1 MCEGEQVSRRV
12 IRLEI
17 PVFPDRRM
25 FRVHDATVD
34 PDAPGG
40 PLAPTG
46 ALISANRE
54 QMWVASLQEHIGV
67 RVFLEEWDTAPPP
80 FGDGWEDEAKAVVY
94 LRGALSIDM
103 GSAGRAGEG
112 LGLVGG
118 VGDYV
123 IRVHARNRREVMRLY
138 DELFERGVDPL
149 SDEFQQARKALEGHE
164 QYLLQL
170 WREA

>member
-1 MCEGEQVSRRV
+1 MSRRV

-25 FRVHDATVD
+25 FRVHDSTVD

-40 PLAPTG
+40 PMPPLG
-46 ALISANRE
+46 ALISVNRE
-54 QMWVASLQEHIGV
+54 QMWVGSLQEHIGV
-67 RVFLEEWDTAPPP
+67 RLFLEEWDMAPPP
-80 FGDGWEDEAKAVVY
+80 FGENWEDEAKAVIY

-103 GSAGRAGEG
+103 GAAGRAVDR
-112 LGLVGG
+112 LQLAGG
-118 VGDYV
+118 VGNYV
-123 IRVHARNRREVMRLY
+123 IRVFARNRREVERLY
-138 DELFERGVDPL
+138 SELFGRGVDPL
-149 SDEFQQARKALEGHE
+149 SDEFEQARKALEGRE